1 MVAPLNPRSNA
12 RLVAG
17 GDRGVRSA
25 LGTWLTPTAV
35 AKAIN
40 GELVQRGR
48 SGDGVTTDSRGDC
61 TGKLF
66 VALRGE
72 NYDGHD
78 HVADAIR
85 KGARGLI
92 VSKPLHEIPGMDRS
106 GPAFVV
112 RVSDTSRAL
121 LELGAEHRR
130 RNRAKVIG
138 ITGSCGKTT
147 TKEWLGEVLS
157 TGMSTVRSPASFNNQ
172 VGVPLTLF
180 SIRPET
186 RAAVVEIG
194 TNAPGEI
201 GMLTAVAR
209 PDIGIV
215 TCVAPA
221 HLEGLGS
228 IEGVAREKG
237 ELPMGLDESGIAIL
251 NGDDPRCR
259 AMQGNT
265 RARVKFIAIDQ
276 QADWFATDLVHHAF
290 GTTFKLQG
298 TRPVTVPG
306 VGTHSVYNSLFVI
319 AAATELGMSEDAV
332 LQALANVA
340 PAARRLEPKY
350 KAGVTVLDDTYN
362 MNPASAHA
370 GLQALAGMPGKGR
383 RIVVFGEMRELGSD
397 SYVLHQLL
405 GHEVARSSLDMF
417 IAVGAAEPIAAG
429 AIAAGMKP
437 ETVHRAA
444 CIEDALQL
452 LLNEVRPLDRIL
464 CKASRKVGLDLLVD
478 RLLAELGG
486 GAVAS
491 NGGAR

>member
-237 ELPMGLDESGIAIL
+237 SCRWGSMSPVLRSSMATTRDVVP
-251 NGDDPRCR
+251 CR
-259 AMQGNT
+259 AT
-265 RARVKFIAIDQ
+265 R
-276 QADWFATDLVHHAF
+276 
-290 GTTFKLQG
+290 G
-298 TRPVTVPG
+298 PG
-306 VGTHSVYNSLFVI
+306 
-319 AAATELGMSEDAV
+319 
-332 LQALANVA
+332 
-340 PAARRLEPKY
+340 
-350 KAGVTVLDDTYN
+350 
-362 MNPASAHA
+362 
-370 GLQALAGMPGKGR
+370 
-383 RIVVFGEMRELGSD
+383 
-397 SYVLHQLL
+397 
-405 GHEVARSSLDMF
+405 
-417 IAVGAAEPIAAG
+417 
-429 AIAAGMKP
+429 
-437 ETVHRAA
+437 
-444 CIEDALQL
+444 
-452 LLNEVRPLDRIL
+452 
-464 CKASRKVGLDLLVD
+464 
-478 RLLAELGG
+478 
-486 GAVAS
+486 
-491 NGGAR
+491 